1 WDTTLNPGNEAF
13 DEAFNTAMTL
23 QGTERDDEWV
33 VAEQALMADMPC
45 VPLYYPVQTYVV
57 GPKVTGVVKTKSL
70 RWVFKGASI
79 VE

>member
-1 WDTTLNPGNEAF
+1 
-13 DEAFNTAMTL
+13 MTL

-33 VAEQALMADMPC
+33 VAEQALMDDMPC

-57 GPKVTGVVKTKSL
+57 GPKVAGVVKTKSL